1 MALDRAPNIVMASQ
15 LFGTKGPSALALLRA
30 AWPHAVGQE
39 VARRS
44 ELLSL
49 EGRILRVRVPD
60 AGWRRVLHRM
70 QPEILGRLRRL
81 AGDLAPVRLGFS
93 EAAPSVGP
101 GTAVENRRES
111 SAPTREMRVPS
122 AAAPASVT
130 AEAEAIADPE
140 IRARFLSA
148 AARYLGRQQSSCE
161 RA

>member
-70 QPEILGRLRRL
+70 QPEILARLRRL

-101 GTAVENRRES
+101 MPAVENPRQD
-111 SAPTREMRVPS
+111 PTPARAVLGPS
-122 AAAPASVT
+122 AAAPASVA

-140 IRARFLSA
+140 IRAGFLNA
-148 AARYLGRQQSSCE
+148 AACYLSRLH
-161 RA
+161 